1 LAQRYKL
8 VGLNQSLSG
17 KTDGSAVMADEPL
30 ACWTQPGRLFALT
43 AVDGCL
49 PTDGEIKFAAAAF
62 L

>member
-1 LAQRYKL
+1 

-17 KTDGSAVMADEPL
+17 KTDGSAVMADGPL

>member
-17 KTDGSAVMADEPL
+17 KTDGSAVMADGPL